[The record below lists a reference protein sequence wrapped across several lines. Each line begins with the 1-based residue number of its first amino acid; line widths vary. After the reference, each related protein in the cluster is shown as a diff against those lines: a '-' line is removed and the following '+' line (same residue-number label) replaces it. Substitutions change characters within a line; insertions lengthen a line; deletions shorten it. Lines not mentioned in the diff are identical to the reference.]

1 MIQLIQKIYEQ
12 KLVKND
18 FIVIIIFYFKKN
30 SDIITKDFNMQ
41 KLSLD
46 SVMDFYFEFEYYLI
60 ININESYMN
69 E

>member
-1 MIQLIQKIYEQ
+1 
-12 KLVKND
+12 
-18 FIVIIIFYFKKN
+18 
-30 SDIITKDFNMQ
+30 MQ

>member
-1 MIQLIQKIYEQ
+1 MN
-12 KLVKND
+12 KNQSKTILLLSLF
-18 FIVIIIFYFKKN
+18 FIFKKN
-30 SDIITKDFNMQ
+30 SYIITKDFNMQ

-69 E
+69 EQ